1 MTRPLVIANA
11 RIVDPAS
18 GLDAPGAV
26 LVVDGRIAGVSAGAP
41 QGVPEAA
48 ELLDA
53 RGLVVAPGLIDMRVF
68 TGEPGHEYRETLAS
82 AGEAAAAGGVT
93 SFVLMPDTTP
103 VIDDGALVDF
113 LLRRAQATCAVN
125 VLPAAAITRGLR
137 GEEIT
142 EFGLL
147 KEAGAVC
154 LTDGRESI
162 QSAGLLRAVFSYAR
176 NFDLPV
182 VHHTADRTLVGD
194 GVMNE
199 GTLATISG
207 LKGIPAEAETVPL
220 ARDLQLAALTGARYH
235 AAQISTGAAVD
246 LVATAKRQTEA
257 VSCGISIN
265 NLTLNE
271 NDVAPW
277 RTFFKLAPP
286 LRSEDDRRAVIE
298 GLNSGAIDVIHS
310 AHDPQDSEVKRR
322 PFAEASDGAIGLE
335 TLLAAALRLVHS
347 GDVPLMT
354 VLRAMTSRPAGIL
367 GLDSGRLALGAP
379 ADIVVFDPEFPWVVR
394 ERELRSR
401 SRNTAFEGARMQGA
415 VLHTFVAGRR
425 VFSHAAVNEGRT
437 A

>member
-1 MTRPLVIANA
+1 MTRPVLISHA

-18 GLDAPGAV
+18 GRDGPGA
-26 LVVDGRIAGVSAGAP
+26 LLIADGRIAGISAGAAP
-41 QGVPEAA
+41 GLPEGA
-48 ELLDA
+48 EHLDA
-53 RGLVVAPGLIDMRVF
+53 RGLVAAPGLIDMRVF
-68 TGEPGHEYRETLAS
+68 TGEPGHEYRESLAS

-93 SFVLMPDTTP
+93 SFVLMPDTSP

-113 LLRRAQATCAVN
+113 LLRRAEATCAVN

-147 KEAGAVC
+147 REAGAVC

-162 QSAGLLRAVFSYAR
+162 QSAGLLRAAFSYAR

-182 VHHTADRTLVGD
+182 VHHAADRTLVGD

-207 LKGIPAEAETVPL
+207 LKGIPIEAETVPL
-220 ARDLQLAALTGARYH
+220 ARDLQLAALTGVRYH
-235 AAQISTGAAVD
+235 AAQVSTGAAVE
-246 LVATAKRQTEA
+246 LVASARRRAEA
-257 VSCGISIN
+257 VSCGVSIN
-265 NLTLNE
+265 NLALNE

-298 GLNSGAIDVIHS
+298 GLNAGVIDVIHS

-354 VLRAMTSRPAGIL
+354 VLRAMTARPAEIL
-367 GLDSGRLALGAP
+367 GLASGRLAVGAP
-379 ADIVVFDPEFPWVVR
+379 ADIVLFDPEFPWVVR

-401 SRNTAFEGARMQGA
+401 SRNTAFEGGRMQGA
-415 VLHTFVAGRR
+415 VMHTFVAGRR
-425 VFSHAAVNEGRT
+425 VFSHAAASGDLRP
-437 A
+437 